1 MFITKCDLCKKEI
14 SDKSVTVHI
23 GFSPRFEFC
32 QECGLPIFN
41 FLENSN
47 LLEKVRP
54 LKNLEDFEKLSKIC
68 KNFAKKHKITQKQ
81 VLEND

>member
-1 MFITKCDLCKKEI
+1 MCEKDINSRPI
-14 SDKSVTVHI
+14 TVHI
-23 GFSPRFEFC
+23 GFSSRFEFC
-32 QECGLPIFN
+32 QECGLPILK

-68 KNFAKKHKITQKQ
+68 QNFAKKHKITQKQ